1 VNLDASPAF
10 TPRDLR
16 DALGRFATGVAVVTA
31 CDRLGAPVG
40 MTMSSF
46 NAVSLDPPLVLF
58 SVARTAHSL
67 DAMQAARG
75 FAVNILGRAQAD
87 LSQHFARAQT
97 DKWQTVVHSPGY
109 ADAPVLADVL
119 AHFECR
125 PYAQHDGGDHVIF
138 VCRVLHFATSAVEED
153 PLIFYR
159 GRYHTLAADGERGN
173 HAQDG

>member
-1 VNLDASPAF
+1 VNLDARPAF
-10 TPRDLR
+10 TSRDLR
-16 DALGRFATGVAVVTA
+16 DALGYFATGIAVVTA
-31 CDRLGAPVG
+31 RDRLGAPVG

-46 NAVSLDPPLVLF
+46 NAVSLDPALVLF

-75 FAVNILGRAQAD
+75 FAVNILGQAQAD
-87 LSQHFARAQT
+87 LSRHFARAQT
-97 DKWQTVVHSPGY
+97 DKWETVVHSAGY
-109 ADAPVLADVL
+109 GDATILADAL
-119 AHFECR
+119 AHFECE

-138 VCRVLHFATSAVEED
+138 VCRVLRFATLDAEEY

-159 GRYHTLAADGERGN
+159 GRYHTLAADIERSN

>member
-1 VNLDASPAF
+1 VNLDARPAF
-10 TPRDLR
+10 TARDLR
-16 DALGRFATGVAVVTA
+16 DALGYFATGVAVVTA
-31 CDRLGAPVG
+31 RDRLGAPVG

-46 NAVSLDPPLVLF
+46 NAVSLDPALVLF

-75 FAVNILGRAQAD
+75 FAVNILGHAQAD
-87 LSQHFARAQT
+87 LSRHFARAQT
-97 DKWQTVVHSPGY
+97 DKWETVVHSPGY
-109 ADAPVLADVL
+109 GDAPILGDVL
-119 AHFECR
+119 AHFECE

-138 VCRVLHFATSAVEED
+138 VCRVLRFATGDAEEN

-159 GRYHTLAADGERGN
+159 GRYRTLAGDIERSN

>member
-1 VNLDASPAF
+1 MNLDASPAF
-10 TPRDLR
+10 TSRALR
-16 DALGRFATGVAVVTA
+16 DALGSFATGVAVVTA
-31 CDRLGAPVG
+31 RDRLGAPVG

-87 LSQHFARAQT
+87 LSQRFARAQT

-109 ADAPVLADVL
+109 GDAPVIADVL
-119 AHFECR
+119 AHFECK

-138 VCRVLHFATSAVEED
+138 VCKVLRFATSDVDED
-153 PLIFYR
+153 PLVFYR
-159 GRYHTLAADGERGN
+159 GRYHTLTADVERSS